1 MNASIQAEARH
12 ERRRVRTREKAAA
25 LRKRR
30 CKVMQ
35 HCRKLHDAW
44 VARRREHDESGQ
56 ASVEYMLVGLIMIAM
71 MGALSALWRFV
82 SEGGSSGLIQTNASH
97 SMNDMG
103 GLFDVLMF

>member
-1 MNASIQAEARH
+1 MNASVQAEAWH
-12 ERRRVRTREKAAA
+12 ERRHVRTRERSATVQ
-25 LRKRR
+25 RHR

-35 HCRKLHDAW
+35 HCRTLHDAW
-44 VARRREHDESGQ
+44 VVRRRVRDESGQ

-82 SEGGSSGLIQTNASH
+82 SEGGLSGLIQTNASH
-97 SMNDMG
+97 SVNDMG